1 MALATATTTPLI
13 SADAPGR
20 MSRARRAAGQAVIV
34 IAALAVIVL
43 LAWPGII
50 AHVGPTV
57 TGDDI
62 LRGPSAA
69 HWFGTDQ
76 LGRDVFSRT
85 IYGARPVLIASL
97 LGVVLATVAG
107 VGIGLAAG
115 TAPRWLN
122 SVIMRIVDVLLA
134 IPVLMIALILIATAG
149 SGVRS
154 IVIAIGVAFTPGFAR
169 IVEASVRKLRSAE
182 YVQAARVFGSSPA
195 RTSVRH
201 LLPNLL
207 TEVVVL
213 GTSAIGW
220 AVLTAT
226 TLSFLGLGV
235 QLPQPDWGTDLAA
248 GATNLA
254 TSWWL
259 SVFPG
264 LAITVTILAA
274 NFIGDYL
281 LTAADPGGGLRRA
294 HDLRAMLLGRRK
306 PAARPAAGIPA
317 AGGATAGGA
326 TADGATAGGAQAEP
340 PAGGPQAG
348 GTA

>member
-1 MALATATTTPLI
+1 MASASTAAASAIILGDPAPPTPV
-13 SADAPGR
+13 
-20 MSRARRAAGQAVIV
+20 RRRLGQAALVVAIV
-34 IAALAVIVL
+34 VVVVL
-43 LAWPGII
+43 LAVPGLI
-50 AHVGPTV
+50 AHVQPIA
-57 TGDDI
+57 TGTDI
-62 LRGPSAA
+62 LKSPRGA

-107 VGIGLAAG
+107 VALGVAAG
-115 TAPRWLN
+115 IAPRWLN
-122 SVIMRIVDVLLA
+122 SVIMRVIDVLLA
-134 IPVLMIALILIATAG
+134 LPVLLIALILIATAG

-154 IVIAIGVAFTPGFAR
+154 IVLAIGVAFTPGFAR
-169 IVEASVRKLRSAE
+169 IVEASVRTLRSAD
-182 YVQAARVFGSSPA
+182 YVQAARVFGSTGT

-201 LLPNLL
+201 LIPNLM

-213 GTSAIGW
+213 GTSAVGW

-235 QLPQPDWGTDLAA
+235 QLPQPDWGSDLAA

-259 SVFPG
+259 STFPG
-264 LAITVTILAA
+264 LAITLTILAA

-281 LTAADPGGGLRRA
+281 MTALDPRDGVRLTQSLTT
-294 HDLRAMLLGRRK
+294 MLLGRR
-306 PAARPAAGIPA
+306 AGNGRARPGAG
-317 AGGATAGGA
+317 
-326 TADGATAGGAQAEP
+326 Q
-340 PAGGPQAG
+340 
-348 GTA
+348 

>member
-1 MALATATTTPLI
+1 MASASTTAASAIILGDPAPATPI
-13 SADAPGR
+13 
-20 MSRARRAAGQAVIV
+20 RRRLGQAALV
-34 IAALAVIVL
+34 IAVAVVIVL
-43 LAWPGII
+43 LVAPGLI
-50 AHVGPTV
+50 AHVPPIAT
-57 TGDDI
+57 TTDI
-62 LRGPSAA
+62 LKGPSGA

-97 LGVVLATVAG
+97 LGVVLATVVGVALGVAAG
-107 VGIGLAAG
+107 V
-115 TAPRWLN
+115 APRWLN
-122 SVIMRIVDVLLA
+122 SVLMRVIDVLLA
-134 IPVLMIALILIATAG
+134 LPVLLIALILIATAG

-154 IVIAIGVAFTPGFAR
+154 IVLAIGVAFTPGFAR
-169 IVEASVRKLRSAE
+169 IVEASVRTLRSVD
-182 YVQAARVFGSSPA
+182 YVQAARVFGSTGL

-201 LLPNLL
+201 LIPNLM

-235 QLPQPDWGTDLAA
+235 QLPQPDWGSDLAA
-248 GATNLA
+248 GATYLA

-259 SVFPG
+259 STFPG

-281 LTAADPGGGLRRA
+281 MTALDPRDGVRFTQNMTS
-294 HDLRAMLLGRRK
+294 MLLGRR
-306 PAARPAAGIPA
+306 AGRQLP
-317 AGGATAGGA
+317 GAS
-326 TADGATAGGAQAEP
+326 Q
-340 PAGGPQAG
+340 
-348 GTA
+348 

>member
-1 MALATATTTPLI
+1 MATASTTAASAVILGDPVPPTPVF
-13 SADAPGR
+13 
-20 MSRARRAAGQAVIV
+20 RRLGQAVLV
-34 IAALAVIVL
+34 IATVAVIVL
-43 LAWPGII
+43 LVAPGLI
-50 AHVGPTV
+50 AHVPPTA
-57 TGDDI
+57 TTDDI
-62 LRGPSAA
+62 LRPPGSA

-85 IYGARPVLIASL
+85 IYGARPVLVASL

-107 VGIGLAAG
+107 VALGVAAG
-115 TAPRWLN
+115 VAPRWLN
-122 SVIMRIVDVLLA
+122 SVIMRVIDVLLA
-134 IPVLMIALILIATAG
+134 LPVLLIALILIATAG

-169 IVEASVRKLRSAE
+169 IVEASVRTLRSVD
-182 YVQAARVFGSSPA
+182 YVQAARVFGSTAA

-201 LLPNLL
+201 LIPNLM

-235 QLPQPDWGTDLAA
+235 QLPQPDWGSDLAA
-248 GATNLA
+248 GATYLA

-259 SVFPG
+259 STFPG
-264 LAITVTILAA
+264 LAITATILAA

-281 LTAADPGGGLRRA
+281 MTALDPRDGVRLTQNLTTMLAGRRA
-294 HDLRAMLLGRRK
+294 GNGRPRAG
-306 PAARPAAGIPA
+306 AA
-317 AGGATAGGA
+317 
-326 TADGATAGGAQAEP
+326 
-340 PAGGPQAG
+340 
-348 GTA
+348 

>member
-1 MALATATTTPLI
+1 MATASTTAASAVILGDPVPPTPVF
-13 SADAPGR
+13 
-20 MSRARRAAGQAVIV
+20 RRLGQAVLV
-34 IAALAVIVL
+34 IATVVVIVL
-43 LAWPGII
+43 LVAPGLI
-50 AHVGPTV
+50 AHVPPTA
-57 TGDDI
+57 TTDNI
-62 LRGPSAA
+62 LRPPGSA

-85 IYGARPVLIASL
+85 IYGARPVLVASL

-107 VGIGLAAG
+107 VALGVAAG
-115 TAPRWLN
+115 VAPRWLN
-122 SVIMRIVDVLLA
+122 SVIMRVIDVLLA
-134 IPVLMIALILIATAG
+134 LPVLLIALILIATAG

-169 IVEASVRKLRSAE
+169 IVEASVRTLRSVD
-182 YVQAARVFGSSPA
+182 YVQAARVFGSTAA

-201 LLPNLL
+201 LIPNLM

-235 QLPQPDWGTDLAA
+235 QLPQPDWGSDLAA
-248 GATNLA
+248 GATYLA

-259 SVFPG
+259 STFPG
-264 LAITVTILAA
+264 LAITATILAA

-281 LTAADPGGGLRRA
+281 MTALDPRDGVRLTQNLTTMLAGRRA
-294 HDLRAMLLGRRK
+294 GNGRPRAG
-306 PAARPAAGIPA
+306 AA
-317 AGGATAGGA
+317 
-326 TADGATAGGAQAEP
+326 
-340 PAGGPQAG
+340 
-348 GTA
+348 